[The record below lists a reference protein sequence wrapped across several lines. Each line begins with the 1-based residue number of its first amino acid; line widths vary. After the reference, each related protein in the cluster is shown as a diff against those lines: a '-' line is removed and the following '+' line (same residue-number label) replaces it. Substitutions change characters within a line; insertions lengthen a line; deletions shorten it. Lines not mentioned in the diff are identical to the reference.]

1 MKFRWTIKE
10 LNENTDNFIL
20 RGIVVE
26 RRSELTNIYSP
37 LSKRLN
43 EIFNV
48 LDKKVQTEQITGKSY
63 DGFVIQVFL
72 EILRNKTSLKGDEIM
87 KVERLIKEKL
97 VASRR

>member
-63 DGFVIQVFL
+63 DGFVIQVF
-72 EILRNKTSLKGDEIM
+72 
-87 KVERLIKEKL
+87 
-97 VASRR
+97 